1 MVALAI
7 IDLKSITGIGQS
19 LVKSKPNIESAKAG
33 HVDELGHAE
42 LTAQL
47 LLYNTPNTQDSHKT
61 NTRLTQDQHKTH
73 TRPTQPT
80 PANTWR

>member
-19 LVKSKPNIESAKAG
+19 LVKSETNIESAKAG

-42 LTAQL
+42 LTA
-47 LLYNTPNTQDSHKT
+47 
-61 NTRLTQDQHKTH
+61 
-73 TRPTQPT
+73 
-80 PANTWR
+80 

>member
-19 LVKSKPNIESAKAG
+19 LVKSKTNIESAKAG
-33 HVDELGHAE
+33 HVDELCHAE

-47 LLYNTPNTQDSHKT
+47 LLYNTPNTQDSHETNTPNTQDSHKT
-61 NTRLTQDQHKTH
+61 NTRLT
-73 TRPTQPT
+73 RPTPT
-80 PANTWR
+80 NAWR